1 MKMAPML
8 LWQELDK
15 GVFEDGG
22 DGGSLSVLHCQAG
35 EQLERKGEALKIRR
49 KKSLSGCLG
58 VALN

>member
-15 GVFEDGG
+15 GVFE